1 MKIQP
6 SMGVFFVALCSLFFL
21 ASPNLKG
28 LAKLEGLSTKL
39 LNPQIEKLYRIAQ
52 QPSRVILGLMSG
64 TSLDGLDMALCR
76 FTGQGTA
83 TKCQLLHFDSVSFD
97 ENFKTSIRTVFA
109 QENIHFPS
117 LSTLNAQIARTHA
130 AIILATLRSW
140 GVTPEEVDLLASHG
154 QTVMHRPDRSGKLP
168 HSTLQIGDGD
178 HLAHLTGIITLSDFR
193 QKHIA
198 AGGEGAPL
206 AMFGDYFLFTQAGE
220 ERILLNI
227 GGIGN
232 FTYLPANQDLK
243 AILVTDTGPGNT
255 LMDAWVRTHYPEKS
269 FDEDA
274 QIARSGKANTDFL
287 TALLGLSFF
296 RESFPKSTGPEYFNL
311 ARIKELA
318 PADIIPADFLA
329 TLTRFTAESIA
340 LAIQQYTKLQQANVY
355 VSGGGARNP
364 LMMEHLKNLMP
375 GFTIQDSA
383 VLGIESAAKE
393 AVLFALLANETLM
406 DPTPGANR
414 RLGDS
419 PWMTM
424 GKVSLPN

>member
-1 MKIQP
+1 M
-6 SMGVFFVALCSLFFL
+6 
-21 ASPNLKG
+21 
-28 LAKLEGLSTKL
+28 
-39 LNPQIEKLYRIAQ
+39 NPQLEKLYRIAQ

-64 TSLDGLDMALCR
+64 TSMDGLDMALCR
-76 FTGQGTA
+76 FTGQGPS
-83 TKCQLLHFDSVSFD
+83 TKCELLHFDSVSFD
-97 ENFKTSIRTVFA
+97 ESFKTSIRAVFA

-130 AIILATLRSW
+130 KIILQTLESW
-140 GVTPEEVDLLASHG
+140 QVKPEEVDLIASHG

-178 HLAHLTGIITLSDFR
+178 HLAHVTGIITLSDFR

-206 AMFGDYFLFTQAGE
+206 AMFGDYFLFSQAGE
-220 ERILLNI
+220 ARILLNI

-232 FTYLPANQDLK
+232 FTYLPADQDSTK
-243 AILVTDTGPGNT
+243 ILVSDTGPGNT
-255 LMDAWVRTHYPEKS
+255 LLDAYIRQHFTGLNYDK
-269 FDEDA
+269 DA
-274 QIARSGKANTDFL
+274 QIARSGTIHAGFL
-287 TALLGLSFF
+287 QNLLSLPFF
-296 RESFPKSTGPEYFNL
+296 EEAFPKSTGPEYFNL
-311 ARIKELA
+311 ERIKELA
-318 PADIIPADFLA
+318 PADLNPADFLA

-340 LAIQQYTKLQQANVY
+340 LAIQHYTGLHQAHIY

-393 AVLFALLANETLM
+393 AVLFGLLANETLM
-406 DPTPGANR
+406 DPNPAPDR

-424 GKVSLPN
+424 GKISLPN